1 MYINNNHSDK
11 LEPIHDRMYAQRSG
25 TSGDT
30 QTICKYVRHYVDIQ
44 ANEMQCLPP
53 VKSAANVMKQI
64 VFSNRNHFSA
74 ALILSGWDPYEGYQI
89 YQVN

>member
-1 MYINNNHSDK
+1 
-11 LEPIHDRMYAQRSG
+11 
-25 TSGDT
+25 
-30 QTICKYVRHYVDIQ
+30 
-44 ANEMQCLPP
+44 MQCLPP

-89 YQVN
+89 YQVNQTGFKTMGDYAAGGSGSTYINGYIDANYKPGMSKAEIKEFCKSCI